1 MALGCAGYAPLRGWR
16 ATRGTAPCPRND
28 GTAGE
33 RPAREDKGP
42 GPLQNF
48 QCPGGIVETMTSIAE
63 PESKAAQDDHRFF
76 GQPRALAT
84 IFGVE
89 MWERF
94 SFYGMQG
101 ILLLYLY
108 YSAAEG
114 GLDIPQAT
122 AAGIVG
128 AYGGGVY
135 LSTILGAWIADRLAG
150 SERVLFVSA
159 FIIMF
164 GHIALALIPGVAGVI
179 VGLILIA
186 FGSGGL
192 KANAT
197 SVVGTLYRKDD
208 PRRDAGFSLFYL
220 GINLGAFFGPIL
232 TGLLQTTVGFHYGF
246 GLAAVGMAIGLIQY
260 SFGGKRLPAVSREIP
275 DPLPRSRYLPYGLIA
290 AAFIVLIVVLAL
302 TGVITATNLVTIVIG
317 VTIVASVSY
326 FIVIL
331 SNRHI
336 SAVERKR
343 VYAFIPLFIASVAF
357 WSLYQ
362 QQFTVVTIYSDLR
375 LDRVLFGWEMPVSW
389 VQSINPVFII
399 VLSGVF
405 AAIWSKWG
413 ARQPS
418 TPVKFAFGTAIMGLA
433 FLLFLPFAGGA
444 ANSTPLLAMIGIL
457 LIFTVAELLLS
468 PVGLSVST
476 KLAPELF
483 KTQMVALFFLSV
495 ALGTAI
501 SGLLA
506 EWYAVAPEQLY
517 FGVLGGIAILLG
529 VILALFTRPILRLM
543 SGVR

>member
-1 MALGCAGYAPLRGWR
+1 M
-16 ATRGTAPCPRND
+16 TR
-28 GTAGE
+28 
-33 RPAREDKGP
+33 
-42 GPLQNF
+42 
-48 QCPGGIVETMTSIAE
+48 IAE
-63 PESKAAQDDHRFF
+63 PDSGTPQDDHKFF
-76 GQPRALAT
+76 GQPRALAS

-114 GLDIPQAT
+114 GLGIDKVT
-122 AAGIVG
+122 AAGVVG
-128 AYGGGVY
+128 AYGGAVY
-135 LSTILGAWIADRLAG
+135 LSTILGAWIADRLVG
-150 SERVLFVSA
+150 SERVLYVSA
-159 FIIMF
+159 FVIMF
-164 GHIALALIPGVAGVI
+164 GHIALALIPGVAGVAT
-179 VGLILIA
+179 GLILIA

-197 SVVGTLYRKDD
+197 SVVGTLYKKDD
-208 PRRDAGFSLFYL
+208 SRRDAGFSIFYL

-232 TGLLQTTVGFHYGF
+232 TGLLQTTLGFHYGF
-246 GLAAVGMAIGLIQY
+246 GLAAVGMAIGLTQY
-260 SFGGKRLPAVSREIP
+260 SFGRKRLPASSREVP
-275 DPLPRSRYLPYGLIA
+275 DPLPRNKFLTYALIGA
-290 AAFIVLIVVLAL
+290 AAIVLIVVLVI
-302 TGVITATNLVTIVIG
+302 TGVITAENLVTIVIG
-317 VTIVASVSY
+317 VTIVASVAY

-331 SNRHI
+331 SNKHI
-336 SAVERKR
+336 TTIERKR

-375 LDRVLFGWEMPVSW
+375 LDRNLFGWEMPVSW
-389 VQSINPVFII
+389 VQSINPIFII

-405 AAIWSKWG
+405 AALWTKWG
-413 ARQPS
+413 DRQPS
-418 TPVKFAFGTAIMGLA
+418 TPVKFAFGTAIMGVA
-433 FLLFLPFAGGA
+433 FLLFLPFAGGG

-457 LIFTVAELLLS
+457 LVFTIAELLLS

-501 SGLLA
+501 SGRLA
-506 EWYAVAPEQLY
+506 EWYDSAPEQLY
-517 FGVLGGIAILLG
+517 FGVLGGIAIVLG
-529 VILALFTRPILRLM
+529 IILAIFTRPILRLM